1 MQPVV
6 VQAGANVTA
15 IESLRWID
23 PDTIADVQNRP
34 DELPLGLI
42 NFKLSVN
49 TPGATA
55 EVVVYFSQAAP
66 AGAQWVQYNPL
77 TGWQDYSAHAV
88 FSADGKSVTLAFT
101 DGGFGDAD
109 GAANGVIVDPSGIG
123 AATVTPDTT
132 NPSVTITSP
141 TTNPTFSTSS
151 SLLNISGSA
160 SDNVDVTQV
169 TWSNN
174 RGGGGSCT
182 GTTSWSKTGI
192 TLSSGQNVITVT
204 AIDAAGNT
212 GTGTLTVTF
221 TPPDGPADPGTATV
235 ASGGGGG
242 GGCLISTAASG
253 FPISNVIFGFVIFFG
268 SLLIGFKGIGRKAES
283 SIETT
288 FKHRRSNQS
297 NN

>member
-1 MQPVV
+1 MKVVKSGIDNSALV
-6 VQAGANVTA
+6 VQAAANVTA
-15 IESLRWID
+15 IESLSWID

-34 DELPLGLI
+34 EELPLGLI

-55 EVVVYFSQAAP
+55 GVVIYFSQAAP
-66 AGAQWVQYNPL
+66 ADAQWVQYNPQ

-88 FSADGKSVTLAFT
+88 FSADGKSVALAFT

-123 AATVTPDTT
+123 TTALTPDTT
-132 NPSVTITSP
+132 NPSVTINSP

-151 SLLNISGSA
+151 SSLSISGSA
-160 SDNVDVTQV
+160 SDNVGVTQV

-174 RGGGGSCT
+174 RGGGGSST
-182 GTTSWSKTGI
+182 GTTSWTKTGI

-204 AIDAAGNT
+204 ARDAAGNT
-212 GTGTLTVTF
+212 AIDTLTVTY
-221 TPPDGPADPGTATV
+221 TPPGGPATDPPGVPADPGTAT

-253 FPISNVIFGFVIFFG
+253 FPTSNGLLGIVVFFG
-268 SLLIGFKGIGRKAES
+268 SLLIGLIRIRQE
-283 SIETT
+283 E
-288 FKHRRSNQS
+288 
-297 NN
+297 